1 MEQVLGCDRVCT
13 ASLAHAAH
21 GNIHDAVRAD
31 DTDLQRGQPV
41 RLAEGENV
49 QLQQG
54 GPPGNDNVRQGWGG
68 SIQLQRGGPRGNDNI
83 CPESGGSVCAR
94 NWPSEDHRCC
104 DHRHNR
110 HAYPSASRTSAHLFI
125 VPLDQQELVQ
135 KNLSRPSNPAWEI
148 RPLQEKLNHSKIN
161 LETPTCREVV
171 RGHRAGVRE
180 GRGGS
185 RSRALAW
192 RGADLRYGPWHR
204 KAGPVANGGPR
215 SVAGWMPEPGPG
227 SSNGAVGIPCREAD
241 HDVARSP
248 CLLYTSPSPR
258 D

>member
-68 SIQLQRGGPRGNDNI
+68 SVQLQRGGPRGNDNVRQGWGGSVQLQRGGPRGNDNI

-125 VPLDQQELVQ
+125 VPLDQQELLQ
-135 KNLSRPSNPAWEI
+135 KNLSRVSNPAWEI

-161 LETPTCREVV
+161 LETPTC
-171 RGHRAGVRE
+171 
-180 GRGGS
+180 
-185 RSRALAW
+185 
-192 RGADLRYGPWHR
+192 
-204 KAGPVANGGPR
+204 
-215 SVAGWMPEPGPG
+215 
-227 SSNGAVGIPCREAD
+227 
-241 HDVARSP
+241 
-248 CLLYTSPSPR
+248 
-258 D
+258 

>member
-68 SIQLQRGGPRGNDNI
+68 SVQLQRGGPRGNDNI

-125 VPLDQQELVQ
+125 VPLDQQELLQ
-135 KNLSRPSNPAWEI
+135 KNLSRVSNPAWEI
-148 RPLQEKLNHSKIN
+148 RPLQERPNHSRID
-161 LETPTCREVV
+161 LETPAYREVV

-180 GRGGS
+180 GR
-185 RSRALAW
+185 
-192 RGADLRYGPWHR
+192 
-204 KAGPVANGGPR
+204 
-215 SVAGWMPEPGPG
+215 
-227 SSNGAVGIPCREAD
+227 
-241 HDVARSP
+241 
-248 CLLYTSPSPR
+248 
-258 D
+258 